1 MKKEEIAGARRNIV
15 VVSADI
21 EPTGKREALALTWIH
36 CSAFYVVVCTSST
49 WAYSTQDLHLDTIAY
64 PPKKR

>member
-1 MKKEEIAGARRNIV
+1 MKKEEIAGARRNTV

-49 WAYSTQDLHLDTIAY
+49 WAYSTGLTLRHNCLSS
-64 PPKKR
+64 R